1 MRKTNLKLLVALI
14 AAAVFMVG
22 CGHSFVRDS
31 FRTLSVSQQT
41 YDTTMNTLV
50 GLHRDGIIDDQDK
63 AQIIQYG
70 NLYYEAH
77 NMAVVAL
84 ANYAASDYQDPNAKQ
99 TYTNAAA
106 DVSAKLAMFLKMARP
121 YLERGK

>member
-1 MRKTNLKLLVALI
+1 MRKNKLKFLLAFLIVIFLI
-14 AAAVFMVG
+14 ACA
-22 CGHSFVRDS
+22 GHSFIRDS

-41 YDTTMNTLV
+41 YDTTMNTLA
-50 GLHRDGIIDDQDK
+50 GLHRDGIIDDQDR

-77 NMAVVAL
+77 NMAVDAL

-99 TYTNAAA
+99 AYTNAAA